1 MTLDDYNSLFNAGT
15 LITVLDKNGNDITN
29 QATITNTCNET
40 STTCS
45 IKVRYNGIEK
55 TETIIIK

>member
-1 MTLDDYNSLFNAGT
+1 MTLNEYNSLFNAGT
-15 LITVLDKNGNDITN
+15 LVTVLDKNGNDITN
-29 QATITNTCNET
+29 QATITNTCTES

-45 IKVRYNGIEK
+45 IKVKYNGIEK